1 MARRK
6 NTTEEEKRGTPQPLI
21 AKAGWTKK
29 RRRLEN
35 GGHPDAQFI
44 QVSIVFIK
52 DYTDGNIVYILCEYN
67 TFLF

>member
-1 MARRK
+1 MAKRK

-35 GGHPDAQFI
+35 GGHPD
-44 QVSIVFIK
+44 V
-52 DYTDGNIVYILCEYN
+52 
-67 TFLF
+67 